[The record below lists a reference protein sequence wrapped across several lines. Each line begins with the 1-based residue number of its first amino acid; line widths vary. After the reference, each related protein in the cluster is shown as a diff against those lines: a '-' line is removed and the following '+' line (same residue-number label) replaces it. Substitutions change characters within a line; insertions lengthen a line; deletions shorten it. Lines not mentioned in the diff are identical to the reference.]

1 VALPMIARNY
11 SQAQEHGAH
20 FTEIMLATAK
30 CEVEKQ
36 GGGGKRGEELDA
48 KGYNSMGV
56 VPWASTRDRQ
66 LWKIDGSCGFFSPLN
81 NTLTM
86 QKFTLFDGSNFQTVV
101 GC

>member
-1 VALPMIARNY
+1 MLHTQHKRPALGQQMGTNLLHCSIMHIVALPMIARNY

-56 VPWASTRDRQ
+56 VP
-66 LWKIDGSCGFFSPLN
+66 
-81 NTLTM
+81 
-86 QKFTLFDGSNFQTVV
+86 
-101 GC
+101 